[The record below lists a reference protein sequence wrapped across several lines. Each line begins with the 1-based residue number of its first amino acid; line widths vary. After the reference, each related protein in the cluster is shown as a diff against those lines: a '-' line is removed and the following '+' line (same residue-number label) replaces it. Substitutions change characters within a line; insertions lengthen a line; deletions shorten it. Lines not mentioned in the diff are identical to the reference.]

1 MTARTIRFETREE
14 INKAIFRLV
23 EQGVALDEID
33 VELTKI
39 GVVDLDLC
47 VACLNEMAERLS
59 KPRKVA

>member
-1 MTARTIRFETREE
+1 MATQTIRFETREE
-14 INKAIFRLV
+14 INKAISFLV

-47 VACLNEMAERLS
+47 VACLNEIAGRLNET
-59 KPRKVA
+59 RKVA